1 MLKKL
6 SKTKLKELRIDDF
19 LSGYE
24 VPFKMEDAGID
35 LRTMAENYEDGIIP
49 SADVTAAVNA
59 VIGDPP
65 VEPNSVD
72 PRDKGITP
80 SFAWV
85 PNTETAIDPR
95 FQRDIAGTH
104 VLKIELDFDSFK
116 IIVPCAVKHP
126 KTGLYLIWDGN
137 HTRQVCERQGWT
149 HIPVWYIEIPVV
161 EDESDEDT
169 IKRMVQLA
177 GEAFLSINKKN
188 KRAVSGYDEHKI
200 RVETF
205 EPTAVNIQM
214 ILDAN
219 DCTAVR
225 NSEKPGEIS
234 HYAHLYEAF
243 ELTQQKT
250 GIKGLYLSR
259 ALDFH
264 RKAWPKEDIDGIVM
278 LSLARLYA
286 MTEAYSPLPPAFDAE
301 LTDIL
306 REQYGPAELVQTGIK
321 KEYNQHFGGDVNHRI
336 MVTSGLILSY
346 NKHNKLGFK
355 LAAPE
360 ATFPVR

>member
-1 MLKKL
+1 MRVDL
-6 SKTKLKELRIDDF
+6 F
-19 LSGYE
+19 LSSYA
-24 VPFKMEDAGID
+24 VPFKMDEAGID

-65 VEPNSVD
+65 VEPNSID

-80 SFAWV
+80 IFAWV

-137 HTRQVCERQGWT
+137 HTRQVCERQGWS
-149 HIPVWYIEIPVV
+149 HIPVWFIEIPKV
-161 EDESDEDT
+161 EGETDEGT
-169 IKRMVQLA
+169 IKRMIQLA

-234 HYAHLYEAF
+234 HFAHLYEAF
-243 ELTQQKT
+243 ELAQQKT
-250 GIKGLYLSR
+250 GIKGMYLSR

-264 RKAWPKEDIDGIVM
+264 RKTWPKEDIDGILM
-278 LSLARLYA
+278 LSMARLYA
-286 MTEAYSPLPPAFDAE
+286 MTDHNTGALLPQQFDDE
-301 LTDIL
+301 LADIL
-306 REQYGPAELVQTGIK
+306 REQYGPAELVQKGIK
-321 KEYNQHFGGDVNHRI
+321 GEYNKHFGGDSNHRI

-346 NKHNKLGFK
+346 NKHSKNGFK